1 VRPFRDP
8 VAGPFVDVVPVREGT
23 LEDRIGHALAEMPHD
38 VGDQTIPQ
46 GIVRDLAHQGARLA
60 PVIVVPTEGVGGVGE
75 LAVGRPLLHV
85 GVPLGVAAG
94 PPFESGA

>member
-1 VRPFRDP
+1 
-8 VAGPFVDVVPVREGT
+8 
-23 LEDRIGHALAEMPHD
+23 
-38 VGDQTIPQ
+38 
-46 GIVRDLAHQGARLA
+46 
-60 PVIVVPTEGVGGVGE
+60 VGE